1 MICPPTFAEFRPD
14 PRMSAPRILAFAGS
28 LRAGSLNRK
37 LLAVAVAGA
46 RAAGAE
52 VTPLDLREFALPLYD
67 GDLEAAQ
74 GIPPAARALK
84 DQFKAHQ
91 GLLIAC
97 PEYNSSVTG
106 VLKNTLDWVSR
117 QDGAESGLVPYE
129 GKVAALFSA
138 SPGPFGAVRSLEAV
152 RGILMTLG
160 CLVVPRRVAVSR
172 AHEAFAEDGTMRDPK
187 QVEGVHAVASELV
200 RVIVRLRRAE

>member
-1 MICPPTFAEFRPD
+1 
-14 PRMSAPRILAFAGS
+14 MSTPRILAFAGS
-28 LRAGSLNRK
+28 LRSASLNRK

-52 VTPLDLREFALPLYD
+52 VTPIDLRDFALPLYD

-74 GIPPAARALK
+74 GIPAQARALK
-84 DQFKAHQ
+84 DLFKAHH

-97 PEYNSSVTG
+97 PEYNSSITA

-129 GKVAALFSA
+129 GKVAGLFSA
-138 SPGPFGAVRSLEAV
+138 SPGAFGAVRSLEVV
-152 RGILMTLG
+152 RNILMNLG
-160 CLVVPRRVAVSR
+160 CLVIPRRVAVPR
-172 AHEAFAEDGTMRDPK
+172 AHEAFAEDGSMKDPK
-187 QVEGVHAVASELV
+187 QVEAVHGVAAQVVRTIASLHGMG
-200 RVIVRLRRAE
+200 